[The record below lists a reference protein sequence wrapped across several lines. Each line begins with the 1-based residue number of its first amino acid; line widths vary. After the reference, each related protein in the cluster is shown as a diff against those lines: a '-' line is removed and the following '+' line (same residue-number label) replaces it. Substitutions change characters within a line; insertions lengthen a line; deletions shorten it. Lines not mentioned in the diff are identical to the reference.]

1 MNNISKENKILDDI
15 SLSKIIAKKVSEFG
29 GKAYYVG
36 GYVRD
41 KLLNIE
47 NKDIDMEVHGISPK
61 DLELILDSVGKRIEI
76 GESFGIYSLKGHNID
91 IAMPR
96 KETSK
101 GIGHK
106 DFDITVDPYIGTYK
120 AAKRRD
126 FTINSI
132 YEDILSEEIIDHFKG
147 IEDLNNKIIR
157 YVNEESFKED
167 PLRVLRACQFAS
179 RFNFKISKETKEIC
193 KKIDISKLSK
203 ERIEGELKK
212 ALLKANKPSIFFKNL
227 RYMNQLD
234 YWFKEL
240 KDLIGVK
247 QNPKYHA
254 EGDVWN
260 HTMLVLDEGAKVR
273 DMVKEPYMFMLSC
286 LVHDFGKS
294 VSTKVIN
301 GIIRSIGHEYE
312 GLPLI
317 KTFIKRI
324 TNENKVLSYIT
335 NMTKLHMK
343 PLVLINASSSIK
355 AFNKMFDESIEPHD
369 LIYLSICDNLGRK
382 KEGESTPTKDI
393 LFKHFYIY
401 LEYMSKPYVTGK
413 DLIELGIQPSENF
426 KEALD
431 FAHKLRLVGVNKEQ
445 ALKETV
451 SYYKKIAK

>member
-1 MNNISKENKILDDI
+1 MNNISKEISDI
-15 SLSKIIAKKVSEFG
+15 ALSKIIANKVSEYG

-41 KLLNIE
+41 RLLNLD
-47 NKDIDMEVHGISPK
+47 NKDIDIEVHGISPK
-61 DLELILDSVGKRIEI
+61 DLESILDNVGKRIEI

-96 KETSK
+96 KEISK
-101 GIGHK
+101 GLGHK
-106 DFDITVDPYIGTYK
+106 DFDIIVDPYIGTYK

-132 YEDILSEEIIDHFKG
+132 YEDILSNEIIDHFNG
-147 IEDLNNKIIR
+147 VDDLNNKIIR

-240 KDLIGVK
+240 KDLIGVN

-260 HTMLVLDEGAKVR
+260 HTMLVLDEGAKLK
-273 DMVKEPYMFMLSC
+273 DEAKEPYMFMLSC

-312 GLPLI
+312 GIQLT
-317 KTFIKRI
+317 KNFIKRI
-324 TNENKVLSYIT
+324 TNENKVLGYTT

-382 KEGESTPTKDI
+382 KDGEYVPTKDI
-393 LFKHFYIY
+393 LFKHFDIY
-401 LEYMSKPYVTGK
+401 LEYMSRPYVTGK
-413 DLIELGIQPSENF
+413 DLIELGIEPNKNF

-445 ALKETV
+445 TLKETI
-451 SYYKKIAK
+451 SYYKKLEK